1 MTVFMPM
8 TVSASMIANY
18 PFDLRADFATVG
30 QTAWSYNVLVTHP
43 TVNARSVPELVALLK
58 ARPGKFSYASGSV
71 GTPAHV
77 IAELF
82 KVQTGTFA
90 IHVPY
95 NQFGQAISDLVGG
108 QHQFMFVAI
117 PPVVQFIEQGRL
129 RALAVTGPQRVQSLP
144 QIATMAELGYKDLVV
159 RDWQGFAVKS
169 GTPRDIISRLNA
181 SVGVALSDGE
191 VNLALAKLGVDPAG
205 GPPEQFAELIGNE
218 LMRWAELV
226 KRQGLKL
233 P

>member
-1 MTVFMPM
+1 
-8 TVSASMIANY
+8 
-18 PFDLRADFATVG
+18 
-30 QTAWSYNVLVTHP
+30 
-43 TVNARSVPELVALLK
+43 
-58 ARPGKFSYASGSV
+58 
-71 GTPAHV
+71 
-77 IAELF
+77 
-82 KVQTGTFA
+82 
-90 IHVPY
+90 
-95 NQFGQAISDLVGG
+95 
-108 QHQFMFVAI
+108 MFVAI
-117 PPVVQFIEQGRL
+117 SPVVHFIEQGRL